1 MTPPAPR
8 RLSALEI
15 GSGLVLPPARSAPP
29 LPRLP
34 RGATPRSTFEE
45 AIAPALRRSP
55 CMVSFSGG
63 RDSSAV
69 LAVAAAIAR
78 REGLPPPIPIT
89 HRFPSAADTQESEWQ
104 EQVIDH
110 LGLEDWVRI
119 DAAGD
124 LDCVGPVAT
133 ATLRKHGL
141 LWPCNAYFH
150 APIFEAAAGGAVI
163 TGVGGDE
170 AFAAS
175 SWARP
180 LAVLAGR
187 ARPVP
192 RDVLRI
198 GFALSP
204 HAVKRTV
211 MRRMLPELCPW
222 LRPEARAEI
231 ERSVAAEA
239 ASEPLRWRR
248 RYRELAASGYIGVS
262 LNSLAVLAADQ
273 WVELAH
279 PFQDARFLA
288 ALAALPRSRRPA
300 SRTAAME
307 MLVGDLLPPA
317 LLGRSTKARFD
328 EVFWREHSRAL
339 VAAWDGEGVDEAVV
353 DVDRLRAEWSSPAP
367 APHTFTLLQSV
378 WLERAGSA
386 GGELHEPLGG
396 VRQ

>member
-1 MTPPAPR
+1 MNPPAPR
-8 RLSALEI
+8 QLSALEI
-15 GSGLVLPPARSAPP
+15 ASGLVLPPARTPP
-29 LPRLP
+29 SLPKLP
-34 RGATPRSTFEE
+34 RGTTPRAAFEA
-45 AIAPALRRSP
+45 AIAPMLERSP

-69 LAVAAAIAR
+69 LAVAASIAR
-78 REGLPPPIPIT
+78 REGLPLPIPIT
-89 HRFPSAADTQESEWQ
+89 HRLPSAADTQESEWQ

-110 LGLEDWVRI
+110 LGLEEWVRI
-119 DAAGD
+119 DAAAD

-133 ATLRKHGL
+133 ATLRRHGL

-150 APIFEAAAGGAVI
+150 APIFDAAAGGAVV

-170 AFAAS
+170 AFATS

-180 LAVLAGR
+180 LAVLRGR

-204 HAVKRTV
+204 QRVKRSV

-222 LRPEARAEI
+222 LRPAARREI

-248 RYRELAASGYIGVS
+248 RYRELASSGYIGVS
-262 LNSLAVLAADQ
+262 LNSLAVLGADQ

-279 PFQDARFLA
+279 PFQDPRFLA
-288 ALAALPRSRRPA
+288 ALAALPRARRPV

-328 EVFWREHSRAL
+328 DVFFREHSRAL
-339 VAAWDGEGVDEAVV
+339 VASWDGEGIDEEIVDI
-353 DVDRLRAEWSSPAP
+353 DRLRAEWSSPAP

-378 WLERAGSA
+378 WLARAASA
-386 GGELHEPLGG
+386 GGVLHEPLGSG
-396 VRQ
+396 RQ